1 MDHWRIK
8 NRKNIIF
15 KNLKTTPKMIIQLRE
30 HWRIKN
36 RKNIIFKN
44 LKTTP
49 NIENWNIG
57 ILEYLNI
64 EIFIK

>member
-1 MDHWRIK
+1 
-8 NRKNIIF
+8 
-15 KNLKTTPKMIIQLRE
+15 MIIQLME

-44 LKTTP
+44 LKTTHKMENW
-49 NIENWNIG
+49 NIGILEYWNIG

-64 EIFIK
+64 EVFIK

>member
-1 MDHWRIK
+1 
-8 NRKNIIF
+8 
-15 KNLKTTPKMIIQLRE
+15 MIIQLKE

-49 NIENWNIG
+49 NIEKQNIENWNIEILKIG
-57 ILEYLNI
+57 ILEIGILKI
-64 EIFIK
+64 L

>member
-1 MDHWRIK
+1 
-8 NRKNIIF
+8 
-15 KNLKTTPKMIIQLRE
+15 MIIQLKE

-57 ILEYLNI
+57 IFKNGILENWNIGKLEY
-64 EIFIK
+64 

>member
-1 MDHWRIK
+1 
-8 NRKNIIF
+8 
-15 KNLKTTPKMIIQLRE
+15 MIIQLKE

-57 ILEYLNI
+57 ILEYWNI
-64 EIFIK
+64 GILEYWNIGILEYWKIGILKIS

>member
-1 MDHWRIK
+1 
-8 NRKNIIF
+8 
-15 KNLKTTPKMIIQLRE
+15 MIIQLKE

-57 ILEYLNI
+57 ILEYWNI
-64 EIFIK
+64 